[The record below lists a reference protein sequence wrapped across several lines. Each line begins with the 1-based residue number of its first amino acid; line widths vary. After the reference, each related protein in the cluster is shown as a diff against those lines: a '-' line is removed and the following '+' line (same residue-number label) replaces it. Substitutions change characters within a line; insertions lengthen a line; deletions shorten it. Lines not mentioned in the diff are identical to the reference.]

1 MSLFCWHTIFNFYH
15 FAFGGMR
22 IDLDMISQGMRL
34 DLDMFSQGMRIDLD
48 MIHKATSK
56 ALKIK
61 FVYYI
66 IFRSYN
72 LYN

>member
-1 MSLFCWHTIFNFYH
+1 MSLFCLHTIFNFYH

-48 MIHKATSK
+48 MISQG
-56 ALKIK
+56 
-61 FVYYI
+61 
-66 IFRSYN
+66 N
-72 LYN
+72 L